1 MKIGIAKATGETYP
15 QLLKEILLMQR
26 EASATSLGN
35 QTKQRTAPARA
46 KENTLSQQS
55 PTALMNQT

>member
-15 QLLKEILLMQR
+15 QLLKEVLLMQR
-26 EASATSLGN
+26 DASATSLGN

-46 KENTLSQQS
+46 KENT
-55 PTALMNQT
+55 